1 MDGKEIE
8 IKLKLNKG
16 DYDRV
21 LKLMKETAIF
31 KKEKH
36 QVDVYYS
43 PQEESFYDCG
53 DRCLR
58 IRTEE
63 DKSIISYKRI
73 YNENTSDRFIEEY
86 ETEIADSQMMDSILK
101 AINYQNEICVDKYRM
116 EFYVNTGFLVALD
129 KVEDLG
135 FFIEIENKN
144 ESDVIEKRNQDLI
157 KFVEELQIDILKRNT
172 EGYSNMMYRKN
183 NRTGD

>member
-1 MDGKEIE
+1 
-8 IKLKLNKG
+8 
-16 DYDRV
+16 
-21 LKLMKETAIF
+21 
-31 KKEKH
+31 
-36 QVDVYYS
+36 
-43 PQEESFYDCG
+43 
-53 DRCLR
+53 
-58 IRTEE
+58 
-63 DKSIISYKRI
+63 
-73 YNENTSDRFIEEY
+73 
-86 ETEIADSQMMDSILK
+86 
-101 AINYQNEICVDKYRM
+101 M

-183 NRTGD
+183 NRTGDEVKC